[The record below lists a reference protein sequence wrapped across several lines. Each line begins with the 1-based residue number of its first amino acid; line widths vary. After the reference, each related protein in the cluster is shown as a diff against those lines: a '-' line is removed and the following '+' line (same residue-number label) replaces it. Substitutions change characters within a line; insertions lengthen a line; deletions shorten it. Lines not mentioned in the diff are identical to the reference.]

1 MNIEIV
7 NGSDNT
13 ISFNLPVNQKV
24 ITLPST
30 ENFITVQ
37 PTALVASVDTIT
49 RGDDVDLAADIN
61 VTNTDGAFTH
71 VSSFSAGTSL
81 ESVLRQIL
89 EKYNRT
95 SISLLGISRALQN
108 TDNSYPVSSSEVTS
122 NQTLEIGRGIRVDA
136 FRVSIGD
143 SSQTT
148 DDSVKLL
155 RGVTE
160 VETGFSDTTGTK
172 TLSSPDTQD
181 PGSITSVSYKSTVID
196 DGGASEPDETLSS
209 GVIKFEWKHRLR
221 VGSSTSTALADDA
234 AAQALFDGMSTAF
247 DELRGE
253 SNFNVTANAGM
264 DTASNYTWVVY
275 PASFGDLSEILLGAT
290 DVLSDFESP
299 VDKNLTN
306 DYGVTTSY
314 RFYRSTFDD
323 AFSSG
328 QVLTIKF

>member
-1 MNIEIV
+1 MNIELV
-7 NGSDNT
+7 SGSNNE
-13 ISFNLPVNQKV
+13 ISLTLPSTQRV

-30 ENFITVQ
+30 QNIITVQ
-37 PTALVASVDTIT
+37 PTALVATAGGPS
-49 RGDDVDLAADIN
+49 RGDEVDLVADIN

-95 SISLLGISRALQN
+95 TISLISVSRSLQN
-108 TDNSYPVSSSEVTS
+108 TDNSYPVSSTEISS
-122 NQTLEIGRGIRVDA
+122 NETLEIGRGVRLDA
-136 FRVSIGD
+136 FRISIGD
-143 SSQTT
+143 STQTT
-148 DDSVKLL
+148 DNSVKFL
-155 RGVTE
+155 RGETE

-181 PGSITSVSYKSTVID
+181 PGSITSITYKSSVID
-196 DGGASEPDETLSS
+196 DGGAGEPDQTLIS
-209 GVIKFEWKHRLR
+209 GTIQFEWKYRLR
-221 VGSSTSTALADDA
+221 VGSSTVTALANDA
-234 AAQALFDGMSTAF
+234 AAQSLFDGMATAF
-247 DELRGE
+247 DALRGE
-253 SNFNVTANAGM
+253 SDFTITATAGM
-264 DTASNYTWVVY
+264 DTASNYTWVSY
-275 PASFGDLSEILLGAT
+275 PATFGNLTEIQLGAT

-299 VDKNLTN
+299 VDKNITN

-314 RFYRSTFDD
+314 RFYRSTYDD

>member
-37 PTALVASVDTIT
+37 PAALVASVETIT
-49 RGDDVDLAADIN
+49 RGDDVDLSSDIN

-71 VSSFSAGTSL
+71 VSSFSAGTSI

-95 SISLLGISRALQN
+95 TIALNGVTRALQS
-108 TDNSYPVSSSEVTS
+108 TGGSYGSASEVTS
-122 NQTLEIGRGIRVDA
+122 NQTLEIGRGVQVTA
-136 FRVSIGD
+136 FRITVGD
-143 SSQTT
+143 STQTT
-148 DDSVKLL
+148 DTSVKFL
-155 RGVTE
+155 RGSTE
-160 VETGFSDTTGTK
+160 VEAGLTDTTGTK
-172 TLSSPDTQD
+172 TLTSADTQD
-181 PGSITSVSYKSTVID
+181 PGTITSVSYSATVID
-196 DGGASEPDETLSS
+196 DGGACEPDQTLTS
-209 GVIKFEWKHRLR
+209 GTIKFEWKHRVR
-221 VGSSTSTALADDA
+221 MGSSTATGLADDA
-234 AAQALFDGMSTAF
+234 AAQALFDGMSTVF
-247 DELRGE
+247 DALRGE
-253 SNFNVTANAGM
+253 SDFTVTANAGM
-264 DTASNYTWVVY
+264 DTASNYTWIVY
-275 PASFGDLSEILLGAT
+275 PVSFGNLSEVLLGAT

-328 QVLTIKF
+328 QNLTIKF